1 LSRSDQTLNRS
12 QVPCVS
18 ASRLALIERTIVLS
32 TDAAYRLR
40 MLLAV
45 LAGTVV
51 LGLAAIAVF
60 LVISAVTAAPAAS
73 DGADWGAVY

>member
-1 LSRSDQTLNRS
+1 M
-12 QVPCVS
+12 
-18 ASRLALIERTIVLS
+18 LS
-32 TDAAYRLR
+32 TSAAYRLR

-51 LGLAAIAVF
+51 VGLAVLAVV
-60 LVISAVTAAPAAS
+60 LVIGAMTAGAPPE

>member
-1 LSRSDQTLNRS
+1 
-12 QVPCVS
+12 
-18 ASRLALIERTIVLS
+18 VLS
-32 TDAAYRLR
+32 TPAANRLR

-51 LGLAAIAVF
+51 LGLAVLAVF
-60 LVISAVTAAPAAS
+60 LVIGAITAGSTSA

>member
-1 LSRSDQTLNRS
+1 
-12 QVPCVS
+12 
-18 ASRLALIERTIVLS
+18 VLS
-32 TDAAYRLR
+32 SDAVYRLR

-51 LGLAAIAVF
+51 LGLAAVAVF
-60 LVISAVTAAPAAS
+60 LVISAVTAGPAAG